1 MKITLKIGDS
11 ELYDRLDVALARA
24 GLRMA
29 STTVPGTYTLQE
41 IPGYLTGTVPILT
54 PTAALLCR
62 QAE

>member
-11 ELYDRLDVALARA
+11 DLYDRLDVALARA

-29 STTVPGTYTLQE
+29 STITPGTYLLQE
-41 IPGYLTGTVPILT
+41 IPVYLTGTLPTLALT
-54 PTAALLCR
+54 PALLRR